1 MTSPIDISA
10 GHLDT
15 VRSVLRTHLPHG
27 VEVWVFGS
35 RARGAAR
42 RSSDLDLALEGP
54 VRLDRKLLAAIENAF
69 EDSDLPYTV
78 DVVDLKA
85 IVGVFEQIVLAQR
98 VPFPLDAGAEPAGSL
113 EA

>member
-1 MTSPIDISA
+1 MTSSIDISA

-35 RARGAAR
+35 RARGAAK
-42 RSSDLDLALEGP
+42 RSSDLDLAFEGP
-54 VRLDRKLLAAIENAF
+54 VKLDREILAAIENAF

-78 DVVDLKA
+78 DLVDLKA
-85 IVGVFEQIVLAQR
+85 IGGVFEQVVLAQR
-98 VPFPLDAGAEPAGSL
+98 VPLPLDVSAEPADSL

>member
-1 MTSPIDISA
+1 MTNPIDISA
-10 GHLDT
+10 GHLNT
-15 VRSVLRTHLPHG
+15 VRSVLRTHLPRG

-78 DVVDLKA
+78 DVIDLKA
-85 IVGVFEQIVLAQR
+85 IGGVFEQIVLAQR
-98 VPFPLDAGAEPAGSL
+98 VPLPMDADVQHAGPS